1 MRFRWGLI
9 SIAVRPH
16 YSQRGRDTRRMRQ
29 KKILSKGHSL
39 LRKRSEE
46 LGLRF
51 FLEKMVPEKGLEPPL
66 S

>member
-1 MRFRWGLI
+1 
-9 SIAVRPH
+9 
-16 YSQRGRDTRRMRQ
+16 MRQ